1 MNPAAVHP
9 TMEETV
15 RAREVYRYYQ
25 PHNPTESLATL
36 ESSSKEATNF
46 ATSQFLLDTALTAFA
61 QLVAL
66 RFEAERAIVS
76 LSDYEYE
83 YFLAES
89 TSALSPLNNDC
100 YAQNHFLSS
109 SGSKV
114 PRDASLCEQTLELAL
129 NPKMSAFS
137 ACIVPDLRLDG
148 RLSQLR
154 CVNGAPYLR
163 FYCGVALTNNK
174 GVTIGCV
181 YVVDS
186 TARTGVS
193 FEQIQFL
200 KMMTG
205 TVMDYLENI
214 RAKEEASRVTRMSQ
228 GLHAFIEGAGTMYGN
243 WRRLRSYDLPAGA
256 GIAYSW
262 RSDRVDVPET
272 RDGGRLDSLSKAAPP
287 SKSDRRIKHGKR
299 RPLYISK
306 FSLSLHR

>member
-9 TMEETV
+9 TMEETA

-25 PHNPTESLATL
+25 PHNPTELLATL
-36 ESSSKEATNF
+36 ESSSKEATNLV
-46 ATSQFLLDTALTAFA
+46 ASQFLLDTALTAFA
-61 QLVAL
+61 QLAAL
-66 RFEAERAIVS
+66 RFEAQRAIVS
-76 LSDYEYE
+76 LSDSEYE

-89 TSALSPLNNDC
+89 TSTFSPLNTDC

-114 PRDASLCEQTLELAL
+114 PRNASLCEQTLALAL

-137 ACIVPDLRLDG
+137 ACVVLDLGQDG
-148 RLSQLR
+148 KLSQLR

-174 GVTIGCV
+174 GVAIGSI
-181 YVVDS
+181 YVVDN
-186 TARTGVS
+186 TVRTGVS

-200 KMMTG
+200 KMMAV
-205 TVMDYLENI
+205 TVMGYLENI
-214 RAKEEASRVTRMSQ
+214 RVKEEVSRVTRMSQ
-228 GLHAFIEGAGTMYGN
+228 GIHAFIEGAGTMYGN

-262 RSDRVDVPET
+262 KSDRVDAPET
-272 RDGGRLDSLSKAAPP
+272 CEGGRSDSLNKVAP
-287 SKSDRRIKHGKR
+287 SSNSDRRIKHGK
-299 RPLYISK
+299 
-306 FSLSLHR
+306 